1 MLWNLSPGGLYG
13 RQHWA
18 GKREHSLSAN
28 LLLQLCSF
36 GWSLASCKVIL
47 FGHQVEI
54 KTTDQ
59 RPHLRERY
67 NIAFCDIPGLSPAHS
82 TAGHFDVIWWS
93 PAFVK
98 ADG

>member
-1 MLWNLSPGGLYG
+1 M
-13 RQHWA
+13 
-18 GKREHSLSAN
+18 
-28 LLLQLCSF
+28 
-36 GWSLASCKVIL
+36 
-47 FGHQVEI
+47 EI